1 MSTTFEFSKPNASAF
16 RLMNPSGTYLELTW
30 EGEKVVTR
38 GDATLDEST
47 RTFVDYVVQ
56 YFGTTYTERI
66 SELERENARL
76 RAELEGKE

>member
-1 MSTTFEFSKPNASAF
+1 MSITFEFMKPNGSTF

-38 GDATLDEST
+38 GDATLDESA

-56 YFGTTYTERI
+56 HFGTTYMERI
-66 SELERENARL
+66 SELERENTKL
-76 RAELEGKE
+76 RAELEGKL